1 MTGYVELL
9 FGPGLIVVG
18 GGLAVLWVALIVV
31 LVVQHRRRGR
41 ELDWRET
48 LRLIPDVV
56 RLVGRLSADPS
67 VATGT
72 RIWLGALLVYL
83 LLPVDRV
90 PDFLPVFGVL
100 DDALT
105 AALVLRQRIRQA
117 GRDAVARYWPGT
129 TAGLKGMLR

>member
-1 MTGYVELL
+1 
-9 FGPGLIVVG
+9 GLIVVG

-105 AALVLRQRIRQA
+105 AAL
-117 GRDAVARYWPGT
+117 
-129 TAGLKGMLR
+129 